1 MSARP
6 AGNACLI
13 DGTAQR
19 WLHLYKKYITLITRH
34 ILSAILV
41 AVDFDSEV
49 LQMSTD
55 SKSKRATSNHLNASR
70 SSTKSASAAVPT
82 ASAAVSTQVTQKD
95 DTSLASESPDLAS
108 SKFHDHVRSLEIA
121 ADSDN
126 ETYEISSE
134 MKLSRELLMITRQR
148 DQLLRALESERALNK
163 SSLASTG
170 RVRSPPKRKDSKDYV
185 MEKFHGIGRPK
196 PEDVRAA
203 SPFRSHGKMYNS
215 GSHLLPVGYEDWKSR
230 VPSLSQVA
238 VEDAIRG
245 QSHLITLLID
255 ELEDL
260 KRSSKVTIDQYSSKA
275 DKLARANSELIARV
289 RKLENENTS
298 LNSKLDIENEEI
310 HNLSQYFSVKLSE
323 TVSKSK
329 TAKGL
334 SSPIVLPKEMASSP
348 VLSSLDLS
356 TKKNPATDVIPEP
369 DAASAVRSKVASRGA
384 SRAEA
389 PKSPIVTLSN
399 DGDLNGSFTTPSSL
413 NEAPD
418 ADSRNVTEEHI
429 DGEHPFLD
437 ETLQEESSNL
447 LSENYENDV
456 TFEDDPEILEKYNS
470 EKVGFE
476 VAEWGI
482 LLSALADYDISLVRS
497 SDRNPIKPNQNS
509 VFRCVLAGTLS
520 RDQFM
525 SVMNQG
531 LSAMSTKARLRF
543 LAEFFSEIRSA
554 ATVMKFQQTLLDLPG
569 DEMDLVSLCQL
580 LIGQAVALANAAGGR
595 ILLRQED
602 QFVLIA
608 DNLDESVARQ
618 QEAKVVEKAARPN
631 ETDDAG
637 FSSIEV
643 VSTGFPNGPGS
654 SFSGS
659 NVFAKS
665 GTVMETYYAGPVL
678 PFEGIAAEVCR
689 SGKPICLL
697 EPARSPFFSRSVDL
711 QYPYKSVAIIAAP
724 LFDDK
729 HENVVGVIILYAEPL
744 FPFRKGEDGL
754 PVESPDKIR
763 RKTNFTREDEILSAA
778 FASEAGK
785 EFKQCTQYADSWRMQ
800 QLCQKFS
807 TYSPMLETKEEMGS
821 IFSAFSSQ
829 LQMLTESEDVCLFL
843 INEDGESAWKLFA
856 SSNQDPEPN
865 VSVTSGLLGK
875 TIHRAQLCVVPD
887 SNHPYYKMID
897 PAVDLC
903 PGKKIQNLS
912 NIISYPMIQGDGSV
926 YGVIQVVNSGMRR
939 VHVEVIA
946 TIAAQLEGTL
956 LNSKV
961 PLSLKESF
969 SSQVEHGSQMSTF
982 NPIVAS
988 TLTGLVLNELCRLL
1002 NIEVARVLLT
1012 TVDDENAPFSRSSA
1026 NGCFCFCSNLQPSL
1040 ASLDGCVQ
1048 LPLAGQRADV
1058 KLISGRK

>member
-1 MSARP
+1 
-6 AGNACLI
+6 
-13 DGTAQR
+13 
-19 WLHLYKKYITLITRH
+19 
-34 ILSAILV
+34 
-41 AVDFDSEV
+41 
-49 LQMSTD
+49 MSTD
-55 SKSKRATSNHLNASR
+55 SKSKRTTSSSSIHPSASR
-70 SSTKSASAAVPT
+70 SKTKSATVPT
-82 ASAAVSTQVTQKD
+82 AYSRVSPEVIQRD
-95 DTSLASESPDLAS
+95 DTVLASASQDLSTAE
-108 SKFHDHVRSLEIA
+108 FHDHAKTLGVT

-126 ETYEISSE
+126 ETYEICSE

-148 DQLLRALESERALNK
+148 DQLLRALESERALNT
-163 SSLASTG
+163 SSSGNLR

-185 MEKFHGIGRPK
+185 IEKFHGIGQPK
-196 PEDVRAA
+196 REDVRAA

-215 GSHLLPVGYEDWKSR
+215 GSHLLPIGYEDWKSR
-230 VPSLSQVA
+230 IPSLSQIA

-245 QSHLITLLID
+245 QAHLITLLTD

-260 KRSSKVTIDQYSSKA
+260 KRSSTLMIAQYSSKA
-275 DKLARANSELIARV
+275 DKLARANSELTTRIK
-289 RKLENENTS
+289 KLEHENTS
-298 LNSKLDIENEEI
+298 LNGKLAIENEEI

-329 TAKGL
+329 MAKGL
-334 SSPIVLPKEMASSP
+334 SSPIVMPKEVSSSP
-348 VLSSLDLS
+348 VSSLDLS
-356 TKKNPATDVIPEP
+356 TKKPLTDIIPEP
-369 DAASAVRSKVASRGA
+369 DDVSSLCSKVASNRA

-389 PKSPIVTLSN
+389 EKSQNASLSSN
-399 DGDLNGSFTTPSSL
+399 DLNISYATPSSP
-413 NEAPD
+413 NEA
-418 ADSRNVTEEHI
+418 SGVELGIMLEEHI
-429 DGEHPFLD
+429 DGEHPFSG
-437 ETLQEESSNL
+437 ETFQEEFSCFP
-447 LSENYENDV
+447 SENYENEV

-482 LLSALADYDISLVRS
+482 LLSSLADYDISLVRS
-497 SDRNPIKPNQNS
+497 SDRNPIKPNKQS
-509 VFRCVLAGTLS
+509 VFRCVLAGTLN

-580 LIGQAVALANAAGGR
+580 LIGQAVALSNAAGGR

-608 DNLDESVARQ
+608 DNLDESAARQ
-618 QEAKVVEKAARPN
+618 QEAKVVEKAARPS
-631 ETDDAG
+631 EKEEAG
-637 FSSIEV
+637 FTTNEV
-643 VSTGFPNGPGS
+643 IFTGFPNGPGS

-659 NVFAKS
+659 NVFAKP
-665 GTVMETYYAGPVL
+665 GTVMETYYSGPVL

-689 SGKPICLL
+689 TAEPICLL

-711 QYPYKSVAIIAAP
+711 QYPYKSVAIITAP

-729 HENVVGVIILYAEPL
+729 HENVIGVIILYAEPL

-754 PVESPDKIR
+754 PMESPDKTK

-778 FASEAGK
+778 FAAEAGK

-865 VSVTSGLLGK
+865 VSVKLGLLGK

-887 SNHPYYKMID
+887 SSHPYFKVID
-897 PAVDLC
+897 PTVDLC
-903 PGKKIQNLS
+903 PGKRIQNIS
-912 NIISYPMIQGDGSV
+912 NIISFPMIQGDGSV

-969 SSQVEHGSQMSTF
+969 SSQVEHGSQMATF
-982 NPIVAS
+982 NPVIAS

-1012 TVDDENAPFSRSSA
+1012 TVDDESAPFCRSSA

-1040 ASLDGCVQ
+1040 ASLDGCAQ
-1048 LPLAGQRADV
+1048 LPLAG
-1058 KLISGRK
+1058 